1 MKNLYCKRCY
11 DVLSKSRSECF
22 SGFTIVEILLTISIV
37 LTLSG
42 IAIPSYRNFLYKARI
57 ARTVTEIRIL
67 EKEIWGYQ
75 VDINSQTF
83 ELNNEDLPVSLD
95 DIGHGSL
102 RDPWYNDYQYMRLVW
117 SKKDE
122 KEKEE
127 KKDKKVKGKT
137 DEGKMRKDRFL
148 KPINTDYDLYSMGQD
163 GKSKS
168 NLNAKDSHDDI
179 IRASNGAYVG
189 LASEF

>member
-1 MKNLYCKRCY
+1 MILRSIHFKKCY
-11 DVLSKSRSECF
+11 GMLSKSRSGYLE
-22 SGFTIVEILLTISIV
+22 GFTLVEILIAISIV
-37 LTLSG
+37 FTLSG
-42 IAIPSYRNFLYKARI
+42 IAIPSYRNYLYKARI

-67 EKEIWGYQ
+67 EKEIWAYQ

-95 DIGHGSL
+95 DIGHGNL
-102 RDPWYNDYQYMRLVW
+102 RDPWDHPYEYMRLVW
-117 SKKDE
+117 SKMSE
-122 KEKEE
+122 KEGKE
-127 KKDKKVKGKT
+127 DKVKGKT

-148 KPINTDYDLYSMGQD
+148 KPINTDYDLFSMGQD
-163 GKSKS
+163 GKSKP

>member
-1 MKNLYCKRCY
+1 MILRSIHFKKCY
-11 DVLSKSRSECF
+11 GMLSKSRSGYLK
-22 SGFTIVEILLTISIV
+22 GFTLVEILIAISIV
-37 LTLSG
+37 FTLSG
-42 IAIPSYRNFLYKARI
+42 IAIPSYRNYLYKARI

-67 EKEIWGYQ
+67 EKEIWAYQ

-95 DIGHGSL
+95 DIGHGNL
-102 RDPWYNDYQYMRLVW
+102 RDPWDHPYEYMRLVW

-122 KEKEE
+122 KEEKE
-127 KKDKKVKGKT
+127 DKKVKGKT

-148 KPINTDYDLYSMGQD
+148 KPINTDYDLYSMGRD
-163 GKSKS
+163 GKSKP

>member
-1 MKNLYCKRCY
+1 MILKNLYFKKYY
-11 DVLSKSRSECF
+11 DVPSKSLSGCF
-22 SGFTIVEILLTISIV
+22 TGFTIVEILLTISIV
-37 LTLSG
+37 FTLSG

-102 RDPWYNDYQYMRLVW
+102 RDPWYNQYQYMRLVW

-122 KEKEE
+122 KEGKE
-127 KKDKKVKGKT
+127 DKKVKGKT

>member
-1 MKNLYCKRCY
+1 MILKYHYFKKYYC
-11 DVLSKSRSECF
+11 VLSKSQTQYLK
-22 SGFTIVEILLTISIV
+22 GFTIVEILITISIIF
-37 LTLSG
+37 TLSG
-42 IAIPSYRNFLYKARI
+42 IAIPSYRNYLYKARI

-67 EKEIWGYQ
+67 EKEIWAYQ

-95 DIGHGSL
+95 DIGHGNL
-102 RDPWYNDYQYMRLVW
+102 RDPWDNHYEYMRLVW
-117 SKKDE
+117 SKKGE
-122 KEKEE
+122 KEGEE
-127 KKDKKVKGKT
+127 DKKVKGKT

-163 GKSKS
+163 GKSKP